1 MPQPAERPRAGW
13 FQGEGIT
20 TYENESTARYLG
32 SSAWSRYCNQ
42 RRYGTR
48 RGGSIVAGPRT
59 ATATATTRAGLLE
72 EQDLPTRYARRQERP
87 YAQPGPQQEEA
98 LQKGRRQQS
107 IRGWLP
113 EGPQLMRTTVIS
125 GAVLTTLLL
134 ACSAMARDH
143 SSLNG
148 TCTLVPARSD
158 FAGQPVVQTGT
169 VTINDHQG
177 IITVSRNF
185 VYKGTTETFYYSDM

>member
-1 MPQPAERPRAGW
+1 MPQRAERPRACW
-13 FQGEGIT
+13 FQDEGIT
-20 TYENESTARYLG
+20 TYENEFTTRSLG
-32 SSAWSRYCNQ
+32 SSGWSRYCNQ

-113 EGPQLMRTTVIS
+113 EGPQQLMRTTVIS
-125 GAVLTTLLL
+125 GAVLTALPWGS
-134 ACSAMARDH
+134 SAMGRDH
-143 SSLNG
+143 SPLNG
-148 TCTLVPARSD
+148 TWPLVPAEGFLAVR
-158 FAGQPVVQTGT
+158 PVFRTGP
-169 VTINDHQG
+169 VTIDDRQG
-177 IITVSRNF
+177 I
-185 VYKGTTETFYYSDM
+185 

>member
-1 MPQPAERPRAGW
+1 MPQRAERPRACW
-13 FQGEGIT
+13 FQDEGIT
-20 TYENESTARYLG
+20 TYENEFTARYLG
-32 SSAWSRYCNQ
+32 SSGWSRYCNQ
-42 RRYGTR
+42 RRHSTR
-48 RGGSIVAGPRT
+48 RRGSVVAGPR
-59 ATATATTRAGLLE
+59 TATATTRAGLLE

-148 TCTLVPARSD
+148 TWTLEIGRASCREECRSRWS
-158 FAGQPVVQTGT
+158 P
-169 VTINDHQG
+169 
-177 IITVSRNF
+177 
-185 VYKGTTETFYYSDM
+185 